1 MNYVRMP
8 IEIESPEQLGYDRIR
23 YNLTESSLTDARLH
37 ELWPSLGLDQALREL
52 VLCYSDHRGHP
63 DLRALIAQQSQ
74 AGQPSAA
81 TALSA
86 DDVLVTSGAALAL
99 FIVSTTL
106 LERGDHLIVV
116 RPNYATNIETPRA
129 VGADISYLDLRF
141 EDGWQLSV
149 ERLRQLLRPNT
160 RLVSLTTPHN
170 PTGTLLPLA
179 DLRRVLSLLEG
190 HGAYL
195 LVDETYREMAFA
207 ALPPVAATLSPRAIS
222 VSSMSKTFGLPGIR
236 IGWLLCRDA
245 ALHERFLAAKE
256 QIVITNSVVDEAIAL
271 RYLQHKAQHL
281 PRIQQH
287 IQQHLSIVRAWLAEP
302 TTAELIECVEPQG
315 GVVCFP
321 RLRDPLRH
329 DIAVDAFYRILNER
343 YQTYVG
349 PGHWF
354 EQERRYMRIGFGW
367 PSSDDLKTGL
377 QNVTRAL
384 VDARGTALRHRS

>member
-1 MNYVRMP
+1 MHYVRMP
-8 IEIESPEQLGYDRIR
+8 IEIESPEQLGYDRVR
-23 YNLTESSLTDARLH
+23 YNLTESSLTDARLQ
-37 ELWPSLGLDQALREL
+37 ELWSDLGLDLGLDQALREL

-74 AGQPSAA
+74 PESAPRV
-81 TALSA
+81 LSP
-86 DDVLVTSGAALAL
+86 DDVLVTAGAALAL

-129 VGADISYLDLRF
+129 LGADITYLDLRF
-141 EDGWQLSV
+141 EDGWRLDV
-149 ERLRQLLRPNT
+149 DVLRQALRPNT

-170 PTGTLLPLA
+170 PTGTLLSQA
-179 DLRRVLSLLEG
+179 DLGRVLSLLEG

-195 LVDETYREMAFA
+195 LVDETYREMAFGQV
-207 ALPPVAATLSPRAIS
+207 PPVAASLSPRAIS

-245 ALHERFLAAKE
+245 GLSERFLAAKE
-256 QIVITNSVVDEAIAL
+256 QIIITNSVVDEAIAL
-271 RYLQHKAQHL
+271 RYLTHKSRHL
-281 PRIQQH
+281 VRIRQH
-287 IQQHLSIVRAWLAEP
+287 IDQHRAIVRAWLAEP

-321 RLRDPLRH
+321 RLRDPQRH
-329 DIAVDAFYRILNER
+329 GIDVDAFYRILNER

-354 EQERRYMRIGFGW
+354 EQDRRYLRIGFGW
-367 PSSDDLKTGL
+367 PSTDDLKTGL
-377 QNVTRAL
+377 GNITKAL
-384 VDARGTALRHRS
+384 LDARGTA

>member
-1 MNYVRMP
+1 MHYVRMP
-8 IEIESPEQLGYDRIR
+8 IEIESPEQLGYDRVR
-23 YNLTESSLTDARLH
+23 YNLTESSLTDARLQ
-37 ELWPSLGLDQALREL
+37 ELWSDLGLDLGLDQALREL

-74 AGQPSAA
+74 PESAPRV
-81 TALSA
+81 LSP
-86 DDVLVTSGAALAL
+86 DDVLVTAGAALAL

-129 VGADISYLDLRF
+129 LGADITYLDLRF
-141 EDGWQLSV
+141 EDGWRLDV
-149 ERLRQLLRPNT
+149 DRLRQALRPNT

-170 PTGTLLPLA
+170 PTGTLLSQA
-179 DLRRVLSLLEG
+179 DLGRVLSLLEG

-195 LVDETYREMAFA
+195 LVDETYREMAFGQV
-207 ALPPVAATLSPRAIS
+207 PPVAASLSPRAIS

-245 ALHERFLAAKE
+245 GLSERFLAAKE
-256 QIVITNSVVDEAIAL
+256 QIIITNSVVDEAIAL
-271 RYLQHKAQHL
+271 RYLTHKSRHL
-281 PRIQQH
+281 VRIRQH
-287 IQQHLSIVRAWLAEP
+287 IDQHRAIVRAWLAEP

-321 RLRDPLRH
+321 RLRDPQRH
-329 DIAVDAFYRILNER
+329 GISIDAFYRILNER

-354 EQERRYMRIGFGW
+354 EQDRRYLRIGFGW
-367 PSSDDLKTGL
+367 PSTDDLKTGL
-377 QNVTRAL
+377 GNITKAL
-384 VDARGTALRHRS
+384 LDARGTA

>member
-1 MNYVRMP
+1 MP
-8 IEIESPEQLGYDRIR
+8 IEIESPEQLGYDRVR
-23 YNLTESSLTDARLH
+23 YNLTESSLTDVRLH
-37 ELWPSLGLDQALREL
+37 DLWPSLGLDQALREL

-74 AGQPSAA
+74 VGQSSSP

-129 VGADISYLDLRF
+129 LGADVSYLDLRF

-149 ERLRQLLRPNT
+149 DRLRGLLRPNT

-195 LVDETYREMAFA
+195 LVDETYREMAFST
-207 ALPPVAATLSPRAIS
+207 LPPVAATLSPRAIS

-256 QIVITNSVVDEAIAL
+256 QIVITNSVIDEAIAL

-354 EQERRYMRIGFGW
+354 EQEKRYMRIGFGW

-384 VDARGTALRHRS
+384 VDARGTASLHRS